1 MAAVCVDL
9 VHVDEGHRVQARGVK
24 RVRPETGRSMRMQG
38 EACRKARGGLLG
50 LVSYN
55 TLP

>member
-1 MAAVCVDL
+1 MAAVRVDL